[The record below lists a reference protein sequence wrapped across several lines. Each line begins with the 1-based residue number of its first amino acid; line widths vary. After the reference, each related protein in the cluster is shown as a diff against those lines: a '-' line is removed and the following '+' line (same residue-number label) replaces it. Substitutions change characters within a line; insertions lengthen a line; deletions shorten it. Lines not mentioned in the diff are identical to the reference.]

1 MQLHELTR
9 PEGLK
14 NRKRVGRGNGSG
26 TGSTAGRGHKGQKAR
41 SGGGVRR
48 GFEGGTMPYNRRI
61 PKRGFFNK
69 FAKTV
74 CEINVRYLNQF
85 ENGEVVE
92 LDKLLAAGLC
102 HANDDMV
109 KFFGQFDLGGKALTV
124 KAHKFTKGAKESIE
138 KAGGKAE
145 EIKLDK

>member
-1 MQLHELTR
+1 MQLSELKR

-14 NRKRVGRGNGSG
+14 DRKRVGRGNGSG

-69 FAKTV
+69 WAKDT
-74 CEINVRYLNQF
+74 CEINVRYLDQF
-85 ENGEVVE
+85 EAGSVVDIEKLAEAELCCGKGEI
-92 LDKLLAAGLC
+92 
-102 HANDDMV
+102 V
-109 KFFGQFDLGGKALTV
+109 KFFGTFEFNKALTV
-124 KAHKFTKGAKESIE
+124 KAHKFTKGARESIE
-138 KAGGKAE
+138 KSGGKAE
-145 EIKLDK
+145 EIKLD